1 MILYFILKP
10 YKQIIYLQHLR
21 HLLFSD
27 VTDRL
32 FAKKNNTPWQYAA
45 VGALS
50 KKYGGADLNNYK

>member
-32 FAKKNNTPWQYAA
+32 FAKKKQHPMAIRCRRG
-45 VGALS
+45 VV
-50 KKYGGADLNNYK
+50 KKNMEELI